1 MRTLKT
7 IKFEWILQY
16 ILLVYLVKLYKN
28 IYFLKVIKTIIIVIV
43 MSALNF
49 RKGLGLDNVHR
60 RKLSS
65 FAECWKGMDILVGIW
80 AVIYFVIAV
89 ATGNIM

>member
-1 MRTLKT
+1 
-7 IKFEWILQY
+7 
-16 ILLVYLVKLYKN
+16 
-28 IYFLKVIKTIIIVIV
+28 

>member
-1 MRTLKT
+1 
-7 IKFEWILQY
+7 
-16 ILLVYLVKLYKN
+16 
-28 IYFLKVIKTIIIVIV
+28 

-49 RKGLGLDNVHR
+49 RKGFGLGNVHR

-65 FAECWKGMDILVGIW
+65 FVECWKGIGIIVGIW